1 MAHSVNRLESDAA
14 VPLRLAAHRDVSF
27 LADLARWMQASG
39 FHRGRRLE
47 GERAIRERIA
57 SGTLDGAL
65 WLLGVTDLPPV
76 SHASFPRPTRAV
88 VVRERDVAG
97 ELRYRYD
104 RDDPEWLYLGGV
116 LDMLE
121 FALGVE
127 APFWWVP
134 LPEKSRIGP
143 PARDIYGREIP

>member
-1 MAHSVNRLESDAA
+1 M
-14 VPLRLAAHRDVSF
+14 HRSGLDMRATVGGGCRSEVAF
-27 LADLARWMQASG
+27 VADLARWMQASG
-39 FHRGRRLE
+39 FRRGRRLD
-47 GERAIRERIA
+47 GERALRERIA

-65 WLLGVTDLPPV
+65 WLLGVTDLPPI
-76 SHASFPRPTRAV
+76 SHTSRPHPSNDN

-97 ELRYRYD
+97 ELRNRYD
-104 RDDPEWLYLGGV
+104 PDDPEWLYLGGV
-116 LDMLE
+116 LDVLE

>member
-1 MAHSVNRLESDAA
+1 MVAERHRLGGLQMREAGHDDAG
-14 VPLRLAAHRDVSF
+14 VLLRLD
-27 LADLARWMQASG
+27 
-39 FHRGRRLE
+39 
-47 GERAIRERIA
+47 GERAMRERIA

-76 SHASFPRPTRAV
+76 SHGSRPRPSTEV
-88 VVRERDVAG
+88 VARERDVAG
-97 ELRYRYD
+97 ELRNRYE

-116 LDMLE
+116 LDVLE